1 MREERH
7 KRTTKSEK
15 ALRPQ
20 KAPPPKKKTHRPA
33 LPAAAVDGLLLD
45 RRGRDG
51 VDDLGCFFLI
61 VGVERRSAKN
71 IEKATRGQIGRVL
84 RPQSA
89 EESTAALNFYIRGIE
104 RTFLRFSNK
113 QKAEWR
119 NTYFAASSEANCN
132 CALRKKTR
140 EGKKSHDDESIT
152 FGEALSTVLLICA
165 PSAAR
170 AMTQLRR
177 GATES
182 GERSA
187 RAFMV

>member
-20 KAPPPKKKTHRPA
+20 KAPPPKKNSPSRSSSSGSRRPA
-33 LPAAAVDGLLLD
+33 SRSSRS
-45 RRGRDG
+45 RRCGRPG
-51 VDDLGCFFLI
+51 VFFFLI

-113 QKAEWR
+113 QKAEWL

-132 CALRKKTR
+132 CALRKKN
-140 EGKKSHDDESIT
+140 
-152 FGEALSTVLLICA
+152 
-165 PSAAR
+165 
-170 AMTQLRR
+170 
-177 GATES
+177 
-182 GERSA
+182 
-187 RAFMV
+187 